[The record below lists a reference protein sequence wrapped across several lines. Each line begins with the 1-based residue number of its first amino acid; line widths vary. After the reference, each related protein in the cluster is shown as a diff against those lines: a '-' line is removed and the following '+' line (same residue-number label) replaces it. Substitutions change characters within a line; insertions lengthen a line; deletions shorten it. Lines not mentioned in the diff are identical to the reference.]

1 MNVTCVLQD
10 HEEDV
15 VPVREESMTFRDS
28 NRPVLG
34 AGSAGGQFL
43 SKIVSV
49 ESDELC
55 HLLSHDVRGLQ
66 ICPFDTSRLIALVND
81 LVGGVGACAA
91 TLPLSSPGGCLGI
104 LAYPR
109 SELEVSIRKMT
120 F

>member
-1 MNVTCVLQD
+1 MLEDPARAWRIQKIVNGTCVLQD

-49 ESDELC
+49 ESDELY
-55 HLLSHDVRGLQ
+55 HLLSHDVRGLH
-66 ICPFDTSRLIALVND
+66 D
-81 LVGGVGACAA
+81 LS
-91 TLPLSSPGGCLGI
+91 L
-104 LAYPR
+104 
-109 SELEVSIRKMT
+109 
-120 F
+120 